1 MQCEKRYQPPRNT
14 GCSSAQ
20 ESSVGTETFL
30 GSSNRSWLGSCYH
43 VFNCSLWQLKS
54 EGLNKESC
62 VNLIATTRSLR
73 EKNWEITNS
82 GASTCWSIE
91 YPCNSMIKW
100 KPCPTT
106 ERETCILIQVL
117 DLTTASPY
125 TTISSILHRRWIW
138 HVSTLS
144 CKIQTFWCTGC
155 DYTLVELTAMSK
167 PLVESFLTISGWC
180 SCSGLGSTAVV
191 ASASVEEFGGAGGS
205 DFTWPSCIAW
215 HSASFGVQV
224 SSIPTTTAKRVM
236 NLPLSF
242 GSLLQIRLLRVQNQL
257 TPEMGLFLWLSILL
271 LPLKCL
277 VPYHFP

>member
-1 MQCEKRYQPPRNT
+1 
-14 GCSSAQ
+14 
-20 ESSVGTETFL
+20 
-30 GSSNRSWLGSCYH
+30 
-43 VFNCSLWQLKS
+43 
-54 EGLNKESC
+54 
-62 VNLIATTRSLR
+62 
-73 EKNWEITNS
+73 
-82 GASTCWSIE
+82 
-91 YPCNSMIKW
+91 MIKW

-125 TTISSILHRRWIW
+125 TTISSILHRRRIW

-167 PLVESFLTISGWC
+167 SSAEESLLTITSWC

-205 DFTWPSCIAW
+205 DFTWPSSIAW
-215 HSASFGVQV
+215 HSASFGVHV

-236 NLPLSF
+236 NLLLSS
-242 GSLLQIRLLRVQNQL
+242 GSLLQIRLLQVQNQL
-257 TPEMGLFLWLSILL
+257 TPEMNQMGLFLWLSILL

-277 VPYHFP
+277 VLYHFP